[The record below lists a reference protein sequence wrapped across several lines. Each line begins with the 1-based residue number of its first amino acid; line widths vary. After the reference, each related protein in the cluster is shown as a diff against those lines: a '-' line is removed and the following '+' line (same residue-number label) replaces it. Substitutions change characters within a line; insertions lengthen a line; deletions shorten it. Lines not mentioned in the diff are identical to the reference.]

1 MEINDKVI
9 VSNKFI
15 YKCVSGK
22 IGVIKVIINEDGQ
35 IKCLVQFEFTD
46 DLALHTGRSYGNNFE
61 SINNDCLWIYPEH
74 LTVIESVDVLEYA
87 QQTLE
92 FVADEDSYDVI
103 VMLIDEV
110 KKLRLIINDITNTKT
125 S

>member
-9 VSNKFI
+9 VSNNYFNEI
-15 YKCVSGK
+15 IAGK
-22 IGVIKVIINEDGQ
+22 TGVIRNILKEDCLT
-35 IKCLVQFEFTD
+35 KCLVQFDFID
-46 DLALHTGRSYGNNFE
+46 DDALHIGISYGDNFV
-61 SINNDCLWIYPEH
+61 SKQNDCFWIYPIN